1 MGMGMAW
8 KLDLK
13 KYADENT
20 IFKGTEFYQRFGIS
34 SCERMR
40 MLDGTWHIQGKAI
53 DDFQFV
59 NHPWVKVAAGE
70 DTVEGFGCD
79 CGPGRSRRQLCE
91 HCIAL
96 CLRYGAEVDF
106 DFEEPPQ
113 PEIPTPIPEPPV
125 VPTPEEPEES
135 WPPEEPEEIP
145 ILPEEP
151 EEEPEEEEEKPEETV
166 EEPAEEDP
174 QQIPATME
182 ILFGHNQET
191 EEPVLWCPND
201 TEQVLHTNMGIIG
214 TMGTGKTQFT
224 KSLVTQVYREMD
236 KNYGGNPIGILI
248 FDYKGD
254 YNETKQDFV
263 AATKARVLKPYRLP
277 YNPLALHRTKA
288 FKPLLPL
295 HTANEFKDTICKIYK
310 DLGPKQQQLL
320 LSCIM
325 KAYERQGIDPADPGT
340 WDRVAPTFDQVYR
353 VFEAETVGRPV
364 DSLNAAMN
372 KIYQF
377 CLFEGNP
384 RRAMTLERLLRGVV
398 VIDLSGYDSD
408 IQNLIVAITLDQFYA
423 QMQKIGSSST
433 DGRYRQLRNFILVDE
448 ADGFMSQGFPS
459 LRKIMKEG
467 REFGVGMI
475 LSTQSLSHFMGGDDN
490 YSRYVLTWV
499 VHNVNDL
506 KQKDVEYVFRLQPKS
521 PEIARY
527 YAMIRGLHKHESV
540 VKLNNDLPV
549 QIQDKA
555 FWQLYRELNP

>member
-1 MGMGMAW
+1 MGVAW

-13 KYADENT
+13 QYADEKT
-20 IFKGTEFYQRFGIS
+20 MTEGLEFYKRFGIS
-34 SCERMR
+34 SCEQMH
-40 MLDGTWHIQGKAI
+40 MLDGTWYMQGKAI
-53 DDFQFV
+53 DEFKFV
-59 NHPWVKVAAGE
+59 NHPWIKVAAGV
-70 DTVEGFGCD
+70 DALVGFGCD
-79 CGPGRSRRQLCE
+79 CSPSRSRRNLCE
-91 HCIAL
+91 HCVAL
-96 CLRYGAEVDF
+96 CLRYGAEMDF
-106 DFEEPPQ
+106 NLEKTMQLLPK
-113 PEIPTPIPEPPV
+113 PEPFAPFPAAPAV
-125 VPTPEEPEES
+125 SVSEEREGIWPQDESAMIVPSIQEHKEESEESRETPEGSKQAPVS
-135 WPPEEPEEIP
+135 
-145 ILPEEP
+145 
-151 EEEPEEEEEKPEETV
+151 
-166 EEPAEEDP
+166 
-174 QQIPATME
+174 ME
-182 ILFGHNQET
+182 VLFGYTQET
-191 EEPVLWCPND
+191 EEPIRWCPND

-224 KSLVTQVYREMD
+224 KSLVSQLFREMD
-236 KNYGGNPIGILI
+236 KNYGGEPIGILI

-263 AATKARVLKPYRLP
+263 TATKAWVLKPYRLP

-310 DLGPKQQQLL
+310 DLGPKQQLL
-320 LSCIM
+320 LLNCIM

-340 WDRVAPTFDQVYR
+340 WGRVAPTFDQVYSI
-353 VFEAETVGRPV
+353 FKEETEGRPV
-364 DSLNAAMN
+364 DSLNAAMS

-377 CLFEGNP
+377 CLFEGNSH
-384 RRAMTLERLLRGVV
+384 RAITLERLLRGVV

-423 QMQKIGSSST
+423 QMQKIGSSAT

-448 ADGFMSQGFPS
+448 ADGFMSQGSPS

-506 KQKDVEYVFRLQPKS
+506 KQKDVEHIFRLQPKS

-527 YAMIRGLHKHESV
+527 YTMIRGLHKHESV
-540 VKLNNDLPV
+540 VKLNDALPAR
-549 QIQDKA
+549 IHDKA

>member
-1 MGMGMAW
+1 MVW
-8 KLDLK
+8 RIDLK
-13 KYADENT
+13 KYAD
-20 IFKGTEFYQRFGIS
+20 QSAIS
-34 SCERMR
+34 SGAAFYRRYGIASHERMA

-59 NHPWVKVAAGE
+59 NHPWLEVSPQGDAIV
-70 DTVEGFGCD
+70 GFGCD
-79 CGPGRSRRQLCE
+79 CRPAGNRRSLCE
-91 HCIAL
+91 HCVAL
-96 CLRYGAEVDF
+96 CLHYGADGKAEL
-106 DFEEPPQ
+106 EEKFQPEPQ
-113 PEIPTPIPEPPV
+113 PETPDPIPKPPVQPEPPV
-125 VPTPEEPEES
+125 KPEEPWEAPVKPEA
-135 WPPEEPEEIP
+135 PPEPPPAFEP
-145 ILPEEP
+145 
-151 EEEPEEEEEKPEETV
+151 V
-166 EEPAEEDP
+166 EEAGPG
-174 QQIPATME
+174 ME
-182 ILFGHNQET
+182 ILFGHTQED
-191 EEPVLWCPND
+191 EAPVLWHPND

-224 KSLVTQVYREMD
+224 KSLVTQVFRESG
-236 KNYGGNPIGILI
+236 KNHGDQPVSVLI

-254 YNETKQDFV
+254 YNETKPDFV
-263 AATKARVLKPYRLP
+263 SAANARVLKPYRLP

-325 KAYERQGIDPADPGT
+325 KAYERQGIDPADPAT
-340 WDRVAPTFDQVYR
+340 WDRLSPTFDQVYR
-353 VFEAETVGRPV
+353 VFQEETEGRSV

-423 QMQKIGSSST
+423 QMQKTGSSST
-433 DGRYRQLRNFILVDE
+433 DGRYRQLRSFILVDE

-467 REFGVGMI
+467 REFGVGVI
-475 LSTQSLSHFMGGDDN
+475 LSTQSLSHFTGGDDD

-506 KQKDVEYVFRLQPKS
+506 KQKDVEYVFRLQPRS
-521 PEIARY
+521 AEIARY
-527 YAMIRGLHKHESV
+527 YAMIRGLRKHESV
-540 VKLNNDLPV
+540 VKLNNDQPV
-549 QIQDKA
+549 RIQDKA
-555 FWQLYRELNP
+555 FWQLYREMNP

>member
-1 MGMGMAW
+1 MGMAW

-13 KYADENT
+13 KYADETT
-20 IFKGTEFYQRFGIS
+20 IFRGTEFYQRFGIS
-34 SCERMR
+34 SCEKMR
-40 MLDGTWHIQGKAI
+40 LLDGGWHIQGKAI
-53 DDFQFV
+53 DEFQFV
-59 NHPWVKVAAGE
+59 NHPWVKAADGE
-70 DTVEGFGCD
+70 DVLTGFGCD

-91 HCIAL
+91 HCVAL

-106 DFEEPPQ
+106 CFEEPVP
-113 PEIPTPIPEPPV
+113 PEPRPEPFVPIFAEPV
-125 VPTPEEPEES
+125 S
-135 WPPEEPEEIP
+135 EEPEEIHVP
-145 ILPEEP
+145 SEEPQEEPEAFPLLPEET
-151 EEEPEEEEEKPEETV
+151 EEEPETTL
-166 EEPAEEDP
+166 EEPAEAEEP
-174 QQIPATME
+174 EQIPVSME
-182 ILFGHNQET
+182 ILFGHTQEP

-224 KSLVTQVYREMD
+224 KSLVAQLCREMD
-236 KNYGGNPIGILI
+236 KNYGGEPMGILI

-263 AATKARVLKPYRLP
+263 ATTKARILKPYRLP

-288 FKPLLPL
+288 YKPLLPL

-320 LSCIM
+320 LNCIM
-325 KAYERQGIDPADPGT
+325 KAYERQGIDPADSRT

-353 VFEAETVGRPV
+353 VFEEETVGRPV

-423 QMQKIGSSST
+423 QMQKIGSSAT

-467 REFGVGMI
+467 REFGVGVI
-475 LSTQSLSHFMGGDDN
+475 LSTQSLSHFTGGDDN

-521 PEIARY
+521 PEIPRY
-527 YAMIRGLHKHESV
+527 YAMIRELHKHESV

-549 QIQDKA
+549 RIQDKA
-555 FWQLYRELNP
+555 FWQLYREMNP

>member
-1 MGMGMAW
+1 MRKVGLCMAW

-13 KYADENT
+13 KYTDENT
-20 IFKGTEFYQRFGIS
+20 IFKGIDFYQQFGIS

-53 DDFQFV
+53 DDFHFV

-70 DTVEGFGCD
+70 DTIEGFGCD
-79 CGPGRSRRQLCE
+79 CPQARNRRKLCE
-91 HCIAL
+91 HCVAL

-113 PEIPTPIPEPPV
+113 PEPQPEVPAPVPQPPV
-125 VPTPEEPEES
+125 VLVPEKPEVI
-135 WPPEEPEEIP
+135 WPPEEPEV
-145 ILPEEP
+145 LPALP
-151 EEEPEEEEEKPEETV
+151 EEEPEEPAEVPEEPV
-166 EEPAEEDP
+166 EEPEPVA
-174 QQIPATME
+174 ASME
-182 ILFGHNQET
+182 ILFGHTLEM

-224 KSLVTQVYREMD
+224 KSLVTQFFRESG
-236 KNYGGNPIGILI
+236 KNFGGQPMGILI

-277 YNPLALHRTKA
+277 YNPLALHRTEA

-310 DLGPKQQQLL
+310 DLGPKQRQLL
-320 LSCIM
+320 LDCIM
-325 KAYERQGIDPADPGT
+325 KAYERQGIDPADPRT

-353 VFEAETVGRPV
+353 VFEAETMGRPV

-384 RRAMTLERLLRGVV
+384 RRAMTLERLLKGVV

-423 QMQKIGSSST
+423 QMQKTGSSAT

-467 REFGVGMI
+467 REFGVGVI
-475 LSTQSLSHFMGGDDN
+475 LSTQSLSHFTGGDDN

-521 PEIARY
+521 PEISRY

-549 QIQDKA
+549 SIQDKA
-555 FWQLYRELNP
+555 FWQLYQELNP